1 MNRRDVFTIT
11 GATVAAAVSAN
22 LLACADKK
30 PAAPPPPPTGSAT
43 PPAVDPHAG
52 HGGDRNGAL
61 AMAAA
66 HCQIAGDVCLAHCL
80 ELLATGDTSIAGC
93 ARSVREMLAVCGM
106 IGPLAAARSARL
118 RDAAALCG
126 AMCKDCKAECDKHAD
141 KHPECKGCADAC
153 EQLIAEIGK
162 LA

>member
-1 MNRRDVFTIT
+1 
-11 GATVAAAVSAN
+11 
-22 LLACADKK
+22 
-30 PAAPPPPPTGSAT
+30 
-43 PPAVDPHAG
+43 
-52 HGGDRNGAL
+52 
-61 AMAAA
+61 MAAA

-118 RDAAALCG
+118 REAAALCG
-126 AMCKDCKAECDKHAD
+126 AMCKDCKVECDKHAD
-141 KHPECKGCADAC
+141 KHAECKGCADAC